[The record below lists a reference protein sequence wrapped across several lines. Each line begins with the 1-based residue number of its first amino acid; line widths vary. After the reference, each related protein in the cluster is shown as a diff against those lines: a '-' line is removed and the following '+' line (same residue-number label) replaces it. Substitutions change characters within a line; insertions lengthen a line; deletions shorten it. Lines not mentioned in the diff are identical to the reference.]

1 MQSLK
6 QNIYPSINTVIL
18 VNVSLNDSKI
28 QLMKKF
34 PDLEILQT
42 GEKLSYL
49 AGMNYGIKKD
59 FA

>member
-1 MQSLK
+1 
-6 QNIYPSINTVIL
+6 
-18 VNVSLNDSKI
+18 
-28 QLMKKF
+28 MKKF